1 MELFVNFMIF
11 ILTFILN
18 VMLYNLFFAGLNIFL
33 TSIILI
39 VIDIL
44 VWIVARALADY
55 LCDGL

>member
-1 MELFVNFMIF
+1 MELFINFIIF
-11 ILTFILN
+11 ILTFIIN

-33 TSIILI
+33 TCILMI

-44 VWIVARALADY
+44 IWIVARALADY